1 MSVNCTQCSTVLP
14 ARAAFCWRCGYVRRT
29 ATGGNG
35 SIAYEA
41 CEIVYGP
48 GSRTGKLVFWARAT
62 GESGTYTAAESEP
75 LKRDETGTYLAG
87 KHSQSALDGLLGTLR
102 AQGWESLG
110 TLGSYYWEH
119 RLRRPLSPQT
129 AAAAGGA
136 NVAV

>member
-41 CEIVYGP
+41 CEIVYGRSSRP
-48 GSRTGKLVFWARAT
+48 GRLVFWAKAT
-62 GESGTYTAAESEP
+62 GESGTYAVAESEP
-75 LKRDETGTYLAG
+75 LKRDETGTYLADN
-87 KHSQSALDGLLGTLR
+87 HSQSALDSLVGALV

-110 TLGSYYWEH
+110 TLGSHYWEH
-119 RLRRPLSPQT
+119 RLRRPVTPQT
-129 AAAAGGA
+129 AAASG
-136 NVAV
+136 